1 MEFEDEVLREMC
13 FIAPDNPADTDI
25 GQAVLVS
32 AVNAFSIDFGS
43 IVLTPAYDAFIDTT
57 RGNLKSQT
65 NFGYDVLYV
74 NLCDPTDRW
83 ITANRS
89 KRGNER
95 SRCAINLRNGRL
107 GTASSLE
114 TSTYRG

>member
-43 IVLTPAYDAFIDTT
+43 IVLTPLTM
-57 RGNLKSQT
+57 
-65 NFGYDVLYV
+65 
-74 NLCDPTDRW
+74 
-83 ITANRS
+83 
-89 KRGNER
+89 
-95 SRCAINLRNGRL
+95 RL
-107 GTASSLE
+107 
-114 TSTYRG
+114 

>member
-43 IVLTPAYDAFIDTT
+43 IVLTPLTM
-57 RGNLKSQT
+57 
-65 NFGYDVLYV
+65 
-74 NLCDPTDRW
+74 
-83 ITANRS
+83 
-89 KRGNER
+89 
-95 SRCAINLRNGRL
+95 RL
-107 GTASSLE
+107 WTQRE
-114 TSTYRG
+114 VT